1 MGNILQAIDYPSPN
15 FNERP
20 NGYSIDCIVLHY
32 TDTPTLQEALDILT
46 DPKLEVSSHYVID
59 ENGTIYRLVDDEK
72 RAWHAGQSNWQG
84 RDNVNH
90 FSIGIELQNGGYHAG
105 YALQGTWPEF
115 AKPQIAS
122 LKSLLRHL
130 IAKFSIDPC
139 NIIGH
144 SDVAPGR
151 KIDPGPVFPWYE
163 LEELGKF

>member
-1 MGNILQAIDYPSPN
+1 MGNILQVIDYPSPN

-32 TDTPTLQEALDILT
+32 TDTSTLQEALDILT
-46 DPKLEVSSHYVID
+46 DPKCEVSSHYVID
-59 ENGTIYRLVDDEK
+59 EDGTIYRLVDDEK
-72 RAWHAGQSNWQG
+72 RAWHAGKSHWQG

-115 AKPQIAS
+115 SKPQIAS
-122 LKSLLRHL
+122 LKNLLRHL
-130 IAKFSIDPC
+130 IAKFSIDPS

-151 KIDPGPVFPWYE
+151 KIDPGPAFPWHE
-163 LEELGKF
+163 LEDFGKF